1 MSCLYV
7 DFNRMNFESKCK
19 TIVGYFSIL
28 NYQNSSFC
36 SFGENITTSWSIIV
50 ISFHDRMTHSYYTWR
65 VVIFF
70 LLITSNELEHEQ
82 LFIFIHFNFI
92 FVRYISYSA
101 YTFRSEGYD
110 SHLKNWILIIG
121 ENDRSLRIIY
131 KIFIL
136 YHMYNLRTKDWSS
149 S

>member
-1 MSCLYV
+1 M
-7 DFNRMNFESKCK
+7 
-19 TIVGYFSIL
+19 
-28 NYQNSSFC
+28 
-36 SFGENITTSWSIIV
+36 
-50 ISFHDRMTHSYYTWR
+50 WR

-110 SHLKNWILIIG
+110 SHLKN
-121 ENDRSLRIIY
+121 
-131 KIFIL
+131 
-136 YHMYNLRTKDWSS
+136 
-149 S
+149 